1 MKEIMAHLTT
11 LVDTYYI
18 YGNTKLDNLLKWSN
32 NCYNEANYLFRQRH
46 FKNIRQYKYDLHLYK
61 VGKLKE
67 KPKYGKD
74 YTATELTRLL
84 KKQSLEGQNTLYRD
98 CINIKISNSVVKD
111 VKRNWS
117 NYYKSLSDYKKYPY
131 KYLGK
136 PKFPKYLRKGKRHST
151 ELDTQTI
158 KLKGNYLVY
167 DKADLKV
174 RISPYLQQALDDSQ
188 TSNDEWLDQL
198 ARRQRIRTY
207 WLKPIIGGVKLCVTY
222 VVSQE
227 KLTKYKGK
235 DVPQRK
241 AGIVVAGD
249 PGVDNLMTLATN
261 NWQVNPLIINGKGIK
276 SVNHFYNKRKAKLQE
291 LATKYKQKG
300 VAVHKKDGTTQ
311 VVYHTGR
318 AYSRLTQW
326 RNQKI
331 LSAIHKATD
340 RIIAYAISCGAERII
355 IGRNKYWK
363 QRSNIGKKNNQN
375 FAGIPHYRV
384 VQILT
389 YKANRYGIEVVTQ
402 PESYTSQTSFL
413 DNEKPCWSNGN
424 SSRKKQG
431 KSPINRRIKR
441 GLFRS
446 NEGYLINAD
455 VNGALQIITKNK
467 VFCDRSN
474 SQQIIGCVL
483 HPRKWSPHF

>member
-174 RISPYLQQALDDSQ
+174 RISPYLQQALDDS
-188 TSNDEWLDQL
+188 
-198 ARRQRIRTY
+198 
-207 WLKPIIGGVKLCVTY
+207 
-222 VVSQE
+222 
-227 KLTKYKGK
+227 
-235 DVPQRK
+235 
-241 AGIVVAGD
+241 
-249 PGVDNLMTLATN
+249 
-261 NWQVNPLIINGKGIK
+261 
-276 SVNHFYNKRKAKLQE
+276 
-291 LATKYKQKG
+291 
-300 VAVHKKDGTTQ
+300 
-311 VVYHTGR
+311 
-318 AYSRLTQW
+318 
-326 RNQKI
+326 
-331 LSAIHKATD
+331 
-340 RIIAYAISCGAERII
+340 
-355 IGRNKYWK
+355 
-363 QRSNIGKKNNQN
+363 
-375 FAGIPHYRV
+375 
-384 VQILT
+384 
-389 YKANRYGIEVVTQ
+389 
-402 PESYTSQTSFL
+402 
-413 DNEKPCWSNGN
+413 
-424 SSRKKQG
+424 
-431 KSPINRRIKR
+431 
-441 GLFRS
+441 
-446 NEGYLINAD
+446 
-455 VNGALQIITKNK
+455 
-467 VFCDRSN
+467 
-474 SQQIIGCVL
+474 
-483 HPRKWSPHF
+483 